1 MRFRPKPQQWK
12 RTLQGWKLNISLI
25 NPPAITDTRITQWK
39 ENDTSIYTHQTVV
52 KHLSNTNFLQNSFSH
67 ILQWWSRGALLRAQA
82 LSAPKASVRKTKAW
96 PRSAALGGTR
106 NFRILFLF
114 FLKSNFVQSYPIITI
129 LVAMKKFPYL
139 LCDSTSFLDLIASI
153 CLTSNYQKLT
163 DISVNARVTFTVK
176 KNKRQKSFK
185 GWMKMMRTNTHQLHK
200 ILIMKKKRM
209 MKIADLINEGKRYD
223 NYLSIHHPC
232 RSAII

>member
-1 MRFRPKPQQWK
+1 MRFRPKSQWWK
-12 RTLQGWKLNISLI
+12 RTLQGWKLNISFI
-25 NPPAITDTRITQWK
+25 NPPAITDTRITLRK

-67 ILQWWSRGALLRAQA
+67 ILQWWSRGALFRAQM
-82 LSAPKASVRKTKAW
+82 LSAPKASVRKTKAR

-106 NFRILFLF
+106 NFRIIFLY
-114 FLKSNFVQSYPIITI
+114 FLKSNFVQSYPIII
-129 LVAMKKFPYL
+129 NWVAMEKFPYL

-200 ILIMKKKRM
+200 ILIMKKKEWWR
-209 MKIADLINEGKRYD
+209 
-223 NYLSIHHPC
+223 
-232 RSAII
+232 